1 MKTKKITKN
10 RKQERD
16 FEVANNDIK
25 SEFEST
31 FNDRDVLDEEALV
44 MCLMEEEDE

>member
-1 MKTKKITKN
+1 MKSKKVTKN

-31 FNDRDVLDEEALV
+31 FNDMEVLDEEALIE
-44 MCLMEEEDE
+44 CLIMEEDE